1 MIMILHKMEGRLFLV
16 GRNGFY
22 NKLYDE
28 LYQLVKGNFF
38 FLLNYK
44 KLNSDDSLDGQ
55 TEIISNLITKG
66 DQQQLQNFKEENK
79 IIFIN
84 DEKTLED
91 LDNIKMYFLNL
102 FYRKF
107 TINSKDTNDNE
118 TEHVEETEKNSP
130 LNTNFINSQHRQF
143 TNEEYI
149 LIDQLIIK
157 LKNKI
162 LKENGKSKEFLRC
175 SVL

>member
-22 NKLYDE
+22 NKLYEE

-44 KLNSDDSLDGQ
+44 KLNSDNSLDEQ
-55 TEIISNLITKG
+55 TEVLNNLITKG
-66 DQQQLQNFKEENK
+66 DQEQLQIFKEENK
-79 IIFIN
+79 IIFID
-84 DEKTLED
+84 DEKTFED
-91 LDNIKMYFLNL
+91 LEKFKMYFLNL

-118 TEHVEETEKNSP
+118 AENARESEKILSK
-130 LNTNFINSQHRQF
+130 NTNFINSQHRQF
-143 TNEEYI
+143 TNDEYL